1 MGTLSTTA
9 NDTVTFRAVLPQV
22 PFGAQRG
29 PFVFLFGGLSF
40 APLTDRIH
48 VIRSLQM
55 VSVGPSPCGSPGQP
69 IAGDSCRL
77 SGLVAG
83 KRDRS
88 LSLATF
94 PPTASHS
101 SPAMVGPHTFGSSVA
116 GRKPHHYGTYRHT
129 SPFLRFPFENPS
141 LQHVV
146 YIPVSTGLYGTLY
159 TDT

>member
-101 SPAMVGPHTFGSSVA
+101 SPAMVGPHTFGSSVSGLLNLLLFA
-116 GRKPHHYGTYRHT
+116 SPVPFPLHPSRFTYRHHQASRMRT
-129 SPFLRFPFENPS
+129 AGCYFGSCSIR
-141 LQHVV
+141 
-146 YIPVSTGLYGTLY
+146 
-159 TDT
+159 